1 MATRRERYLAERLR
15 LHAGLE
21 VAATRRAARLLRSD
35 ILTAASDSVD
45 SGQFLLDMGRAN
57 ERWRRFLVA
66 HYAATGRAF
75 ARHTLAG
82 LREPKAAPWLDVLM
96 IWVETWA
103 ARKAA
108 LIVGTTLQ
116 WVRERISAGEAEGL
130 GVEEIARSI
139 RSEADGISR
148 TRALVIARTETHA
161 AAAFASDAAAEST
174 GLELE
179 REWIAADD
187 ARTRETHAA
196 ADGQR
201 RGMREAFD
209 VGGASLMRPGDPDAP
224 PEETI
229 NCRCQLLYDTPAGRG

>member
-35 ILTAASDSVD
+35 ILTAASDSAD

-57 ERWRRFLVA
+57 ERWWRFLVA

-148 TRALVIARTETHA
+148 TRALVIARTETHSA
-161 AAAFASDAAAEST
+161 ATYASQAAAEST
-174 GLELE
+174 GLDME
-179 REWIAADD
+179 REWIATED
-187 ARTRETHAA
+187 ARTRESHAA
-196 ADGQR
+196 ANGQKV
-201 RGMREAFD
+201 GMREPFT
-209 VGGASLMRPGDPDAP
+209 VGGVELMYPGDPAGP
-224 PEETI
+224 AEEVVA
-229 NCRCQLLYDTPAGRG
+229 CRCQILYDTRG

>member
-15 LHAGLE
+15 LQAGLE

-35 ILTAASDSVD
+35 ILTAASDTAD
-45 SGQFLLDMGRAN
+45 SGTFLLDMGRAN
-57 ERWRRFLVA
+57 ERWRRFLIA
-66 HYAATGRAF
+66 HYATAGRSF

-82 LREPKAAPWLDVLM
+82 LREPKAAWLDVLM

-201 RGMREAFD
+201 RGMREEFE
-209 VGGASLMRPGDPDAP
+209 VGGALLMRPGDPSGP

-229 NCRCQLLYDTPAGRG
+229 SCRCQLLYDTRG

>member
-35 ILTAASDSVD
+35 ILTAASDSAD
-45 SGQFLLDMGRAN
+45 SGRFLLDMGRAN

-82 LREPKAAPWLDVLM
+82 FKEPKAAWLDVLM

-148 TRALVIARTETHA
+148 TRALVIARTETHSA
-161 AAAFASDAAAEST
+161 ATYASQAAAEST
-174 GLELE
+174 GLDME

-187 ARTRETHAA
+187 ARTRDTHAA
-196 ADGQR
+196 ADGQK
-201 RGMREAFD
+201 RGMREEFE
-209 VGGASLMRPGDPDAP
+209 VGGALLMRPGDPDAP

-229 NCRCQLLYDTPAGRG
+229 NCRCQLLYDTPAGRS

>member
-15 LHAGLE
+15 LQAGLE

-35 ILTAASDSVD
+35 LLTAASETAD
-45 SGQFLLDMGRAN
+45 SGRFLLDMGRAN
-57 ERWRRFLVA
+57 ERWRRLLIA

-82 LREPKAAPWLDVLM
+82 LREPKAAWLDVLM

-201 RGMREAFD
+201 RAMREEFE
-209 VGGASLMRPGDPDAP
+209 VGGALLMRPGDPSGP

-229 NCRCQLLYDTPAGRG
+229 SCRCQLLYDTPAGRS